1 MTISIS
7 IALVSASP
15 SPCSLSKQK
24 KLTPIELSVLCY
36 NAVDVVIIGINRYP

>member
-15 SPCSLSKQK
+15 CSLSKQR
-24 KLTPIELSVLCY
+24 KLTPIELTVLCY
-36 NAVDVVIIGINRYP
+36 NAVDVVIIAINRYP